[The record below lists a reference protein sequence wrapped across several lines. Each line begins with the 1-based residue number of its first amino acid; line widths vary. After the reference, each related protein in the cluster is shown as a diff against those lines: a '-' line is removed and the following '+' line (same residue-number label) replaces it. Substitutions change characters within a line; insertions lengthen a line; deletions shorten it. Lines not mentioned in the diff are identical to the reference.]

1 MDYKY
6 NFGEELNDLLW
17 NLTVIYQKFVILV
30 L

>member
-6 NFGEELNDLLW
+6 NFGEELNYLLW

>member
-6 NFGEELNDLLW
+6 KFGEELNDLLW